1 MATQTTS
8 AANKLKQNSIGV
20 ALLTFMVI
28 SAAAPLTGIAGAM
41 PLGMLLGNGA
51 GIPGTFVLMT
61 ILLLIWAVGYV
72 TLARDIKN
80 AGAFYAYSS
89 RALGGKVGGAVAMMA
104 LLSYNAMMVGLLG
117 LLGGIASGVFG
128 SFGLNL
134 PWWAWSII
142 ATVLVGILGYRQ
154 VDLSAKVLFVLV
166 ILECVIALIVA
177 FAILGAGGAGDLT
190 YNILDPSLIFGGT
203 FTAALLFVFGSF
215 IGVEATAIY
224 SEEVRD
230 PDKNVPLATYL
241 SIGLIGVLYVFVTW
255 LMVVGT
261 GIDKLAPT
269 IGGLP
274 APTDYFFALA
284 SQYAGD
290 TVAMIMGILL
300 VSSVFAS
307 VSAMHNFIARYTY
320 VAGREGL
327 LPEGLGVTHQ
337 THQSPHMGS
346 LVQTILA
353 LIVVALFAVLGL
365 DPILNLFTWVAQVSI
380 LGVLAMMSITSFAV
394 IAYFNR
400 NKGTG
405 TAWATKIAPA
415 IAGVVMGLLSLYVLF
430 TFGPATGTTGALSFI
445 LPGLVPLSAIIGY
458 FIAAGLQ
465 SRDPKRYA
473 QLGSN
478 AWATTDA
485 VKAAS

>member
-1 MATQTTS
+1 MTTQTAS
-8 AANKLKQNSIGV
+8 AANKLKHNSIGV

-61 ILLLIWAVGYV
+61 ILFLIWAVGYV

-89 RALGGKVGGAVAMMA
+89 RALGGKVGGAVSMMA

-117 LLGGIASGVFG
+117 LLGGVAAGVLG
-128 SFGLNL
+128 GFGLSL

-142 ATVLVGILGYRQ
+142 ATVLIGILGYRQ

-166 ILECVIALIVA
+166 VLECVIALIVA
-177 FAILGAGGAGDLT
+177 LAILAAGGAGDLK
-190 YNILDPSLIFGGT
+190 YNILDPGLIFGGT
-203 FTAALLFVFGSF
+203 FTAAVLFVFGSF

-224 SEEVRD
+224 SEEVRE
-230 PDKNVPLATYL
+230 PDKNVPLATYF
-241 SIGLIGVLYVFVTW
+241 SIALIGIFYVFVTW

-261 GIDKLAPT
+261 GVDKLAPT

-284 SQYAGD
+284 GQYAGE
-290 TVAMIMGILL
+290 TVAMVMGVLL
-300 VSSVFAS
+300 VTSVFAS
-307 VSAMHNFIARYTY
+307 ASAMHNFIARYTY

-327 LPEGLGVTHQ
+327 LPESLGVTHNQ
-337 THQSPHMGS
+337 HQSPHMGS
-346 LVQTILA
+346 LVQTVLA
-353 LIVVALFAVLGL
+353 LVVVGIFAVLQL
-365 DPILNLFTWVAQVSI
+365 DPVLNLFTWIAQISI

-394 IAYFNR
+394 IVYFNAHE
-400 NKGTG
+400 NGAST
-405 TAWATKIAPA
+405 WSTKVAPA
-415 IAGVVMGLLSLYVLF
+415 IAGVIMGLLSLYVLF
-430 TFGPATGTTGALSFI
+430 TFGPATGTTAPLSFI
-445 LPGLVPLSAIIGY
+445 LPGLVPLAAIIGY
-458 FIAAGLQ
+458 FVAAGLQ
-465 SRDPKRYA
+465 SRDPKRFA

-485 VKAAS
+485 VQSAG

>member
-1 MATQTTS
+1 MATQTAS

-89 RALGGKVGGAVAMMA
+89 RALGGKVGGAVSMMA

-128 SFGLNL
+128 SFGINL
-134 PWWAWSII
+134 PWWAWALI
-142 ATVLVGILGYRQ
+142 ATALIGYLGYRQ
-154 VDLSAKVLFVLV
+154 VDVSAKVLFVLV

-177 FAILGAGGAGDLT
+177 FAILSAGGAGDLT
-190 YNILDPSLIFGGT
+190 YNILDPGLIFGGT

-224 SEEVRD
+224 SEEVEN

-241 SIGLIGVLYVFVTW
+241 SIALIGLFYVFVTW

-261 GIDKLAPT
+261 GVDKLIPT

-284 SQYAGD
+284 GQYAGD
-290 TVAMIMGILL
+290 TVAMVMGVLL
-300 VSSVFAS
+300 VTSIFAS
-307 VSAMHNFIARYTY
+307 ASAMHNFIARYTY

-327 LPEGLGVTHQ
+327 LPASLGVTHNE
-337 THQSPHMGS
+337 HQSPHMGS
-346 LVQTILA
+346 LLQTILA
-353 LIVVALFAVLGL
+353 IIVVGLFAVLGL
-365 DPILNLFTWVAQVSI
+365 DPILNLFTWIAQISI
-380 LGVLAMMSITSFAV
+380 LGVLAMMSIISFAV
-394 IAYFNR
+394 IAYFNAR
-400 NKGTG
+400 KNQGSV
-405 TAWATKIAPA
+405 WSTKIAPA
-415 IAGVVMGLLSLYVLF
+415 ISGVIMGLLSLYVLF
-430 TFGPATGTTGALSFI
+430 TFGPATGTTAPLSFI
-445 LPGLVPLSAIIGY
+445 FPALVPLAAIVGY
-458 FIAAGLQ
+458 LMAAGLQ
-465 SRDPKRYA
+465 SRDPKRFA

-485 VKAAS
+485 VNATT